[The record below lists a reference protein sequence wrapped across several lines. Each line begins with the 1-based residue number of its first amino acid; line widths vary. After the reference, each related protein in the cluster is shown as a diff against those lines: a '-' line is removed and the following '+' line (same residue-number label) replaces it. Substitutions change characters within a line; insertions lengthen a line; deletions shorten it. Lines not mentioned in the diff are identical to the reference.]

1 MASKFGPPKYALGID
16 WETSGSDFNG
26 WSHDSYQGIAFGA
39 IIFDTVTFEEVDHL
53 YCELKFD
60 ATRYKWSNEAEA
72 IHGLSR
78 EYLDK
83 HGMEREDALAEL
95 LSVMIKWMGP
105 SPGKIMFMGH
115 NVDFDIGFTCQLAN
129 DFGMEIKQYHV
140 KLDTS
145 STAFALAN
153 VYKSDDVFSI
163 FTGQE
168 RDGAHNALEDVRLT
182 LESLKAMREIFK
194 IGLEG

>member
-1 MASKFGPPKYALGID
+1 
-16 WETSGSDFNG
+16 
-26 WSHDSYQGIAFGA
+26 
-39 IIFDTVTFEEVDHL
+39 
-53 YCELKFD
+53 
-60 ATRYKWSNEAEA
+60 
-72 IHGLSR
+72 
-78 EYLDK
+78 
-83 HGMEREDALAEL
+83 MEREDALAEL

-153 VYKSDDVFSI
+153 VYNLTTFLASLQGKNVMVHI
-163 FTGQE
+163 T
-168 RDGAHNALEDVRLT
+168 HLEDVRLT
-182 LESLKAMREIFK
+182 LESLKAMREIF
-194 IGLEG
+194 